1 MEVLLQMSRVDL
13 KEKLYVKK
21 KPASGFDFDKLAG
34 PLVNQIFSP
43 TDLGR
48 LYNIA
53 TSIKYSANID
63 KKYKEIDSIMK
74 LRGFYKAHC
83 GTNRAVY
90 NNYEDK
96 SFVAKVAVD
105 KVALKDSPAE
115 YLNQSLI
122 KPFCCKIFDVDPTGV
137 LATIERVNP
146 ITSLDEFYSLS
157 PDIFNMMLHILGRC
171 VVDDLGA
178 DKYMNYGLRQ
188 SSNGFTFGPV
198 ILDFPYVYELD
209 GNKLICQK
217 LINTPMGQMPCMGEI
232 DYDESLSHLRCTKCG
247 RKYTALDLR
256 NDNKNVLV
264 MYGDD
269 IKGENTIMRTRII
282 NRKTGKVILD
292 TGLKSR
298 TTITKEEFD
307 SIPVLANNNDT
318 VRIVAKSRF
327 NKYPPMK
334 KAREEHYSKL
344 QMDYHN
350 KIQDEKLSEELKAD
364 RKIAINANKQ
374 STNSTVVK
382 NAVIT
387 NGSSSVNESTVER
400 HLVINTLV
408 KKNPVEETVEEMVAP
423 VEEVAI
429 ETKAEET
436 ENESKTEEEVAEE
449 TASEDNDGTDIASYR
464 QTCDV
469 SDGEDDYSVEEST
482 DDIDEEAVEESD
494 NIIHTADYV
503 TSMDEVEHV
512 SEDAS
517 EESVD
522 EEVEVTAEQS
532 ADEEEAIDN
541 TITEGTVINEQ
552 TDLWQGYN
560 YNEYMQ
566 SSGKNQRANRRKQN
580 QNKKFNKHGN
590 NKKGKGYNKFDDEDI
605 NNY

>member
-1 MEVLLQMSRVDL
+1 MSRVDL

-43 TDLGR
+43 NDLSR

-115 YLNQSLI
+115 YLNQWLI

-157 PDIFNMMLHILGRC
+157 PDIFNMMLHVLGRC

-188 SSNGFTFGPV
+188 STNGFTFGPV

-209 GNKLICQK
+209 GSKLICQK
-217 LINTPMGQMPCMGEI
+217 PINTPMGPMPCMGEI

-247 RKYTALDLR
+247 RKYTAMDLR
-256 NDNKNVLV
+256 NDNKNVLI

-269 IKGENTIMRTRII
+269 IKGESIMRTRII
-282 NRKTGKVILD
+282 NRKTGKIILD

-307 SIPVLANNNDT
+307 SIPVMANNNDS

-350 KIQDEKLSEELKAD
+350 KMQDEKMSEELKAD
-364 RKIAINANKQ
+364 RKIAINADKQ
-374 STNSTVVK
+374 SDSTVVK

-387 NGSSSVNESTVER
+387 NASSYTDSSVVER

-408 KKNPVEETVEEMVAP
+408 KNPIEGPVKETPVEDIVEDTVVP
-423 VEEVAI
+423 TEEVAI
-429 ETKAEET
+429 ESEVEET
-436 ENESKTEEEVAEE
+436 ETESNVEDTVESEEETSSEVSTNEE
-449 TASEDNDGTDIASYR
+449 VEKEPTEDN
-464 QTCDV
+464 
-469 SDGEDDYSVEEST
+469 SVDESIRIT
-482 DDIDEEAVEESD
+482 RE
-494 NIIHTADYV
+494 ADYI
-503 TSMDEVEHV
+503 TSMDEVEHTT
-512 SEDAS
+512 EDDS
-517 EESVD
+517 EEEYTNGSVD
-522 EEVEVTAEQS
+522 EEVGVTAEQS
-532 ADEEEAIDN
+532 ATEEDTVDN
-541 TITEGTVINEQ
+541 SITDDTVINEQ

-566 SSGKNQRANRRKQN
+566 SSGKSQRANRRKQN

>member
-43 TDLGR
+43 NDLSR

-53 TSIKYSANID
+53 TSIKYSANIE

-115 YLNQSLI
+115 YLNQWLI

-157 PDIFNMMLHILGRC
+157 PDIFNMMLHVLGRC

-188 SSNGFTFGPV
+188 STNGFTFGPV

-209 GNKLICQK
+209 GSKLICQK
-217 LINTPMGQMPCMGEI
+217 PINTPMEPMPCMGEI

-247 RKYTALDLR
+247 RKYTAMDLR
-256 NDNKNVLV
+256 NDNKNVLI

-269 IKGENTIMRTRII
+269 IKGESIMRTRII

-307 SIPVLANNNDT
+307 SIPVIANNNDS

-327 NKYPPMK
+327 NRYPPMK
-334 KAREEHYSKL
+334 KVREEHYSKL

-350 KIQDEKLSEELKAD
+350 KMQDEKMSEELKAD

-374 STNSTVVK
+374 STSTVTK

-387 NGSSSVNESTVER
+387 NTSSSVDDATVER

-408 KKNPVEETVEEMVAP
+408 KNPIEEPVKKTPVEDTIEDSVAPVDEVTIESEVEETETESNVEDTTESEEETSSEETTTEEVEEEP
-423 VEEVAI
+423 TEDNS
-429 ETKAEET
+429 AEE
-436 ENESKTEEEVAEE
+436 S
-449 TASEDNDGTDIASYR
+449 IR
-464 QTCDV
+464 
-469 SDGEDDYSVEEST
+469 
-482 DDIDEEAVEESD
+482 
-494 NIIHTADYV
+494 IIREADYV
-503 TSMDEVEHV
+503 TNIEEVEHTTDKEV
-512 SEDAS
+512 DEPT

-522 EEVEVTAEQS
+522 KEIEVTAEQS
-532 ADEEEAIDN
+532 ATEEETADN
-541 TITEGTVINEQ
+541 SITDGSVINEQ

-566 SSGKNQRANRRKQN
+566 SSGKSQRANRRKQN